1 MKKLMRS
8 LSVDLRKSFFGY
20 GFFLCTLVVFLLCFA
35 SVIYTDGWTGKEY
48 TAIEIIADRS
58 QLPNI
63 EFSGMSILH
72 ISVNPYLTL
81 FLPVLSSI
89 PFVTLFC
96 AERTGGNLRFV
107 IMRTGKAVYCLSKFL
122 SALISGALTV
132 CSGFILYSV
141 VILCV
146 FGNDGSIS
154 ELMKIYAGI
163 AVYGAISV
171 LPAFFLSSFI
181 KNKYMICCFPFIF
194 MHFYYTAIAKLQ
206 DYFKA
211 HDNWDAIFKIS
222 FLYTS
227 EIKEIFFT
235 QDRRAVIFYSVLTV
249 LTFVGFYL
257 IMNRRVDYGQ

>member
-20 GFFLCTLVVFLLCFA
+20 GFLLCTLVVFLLCFA
-35 SVIYTDGWTGKEY
+35 SVIFTDSQTGKEY
-48 TAIEIIADRS
+48 TALEIIADKS
-58 QLPNI
+58 CLPNI
-63 EFSGMSILH
+63 EFSGINILH

-96 AERTGGNLRFV
+96 AERIGGNLRF
-107 IMRTGKAVYCLSKFL
+107 IILRTGKTVYCLSKFL
-122 SALISGALTV
+122 SALISGAVTV
-132 CSGFILYSV
+132 SFGFIMYSA

-146 FGNDGSIS
+146 FGRDCSIA
-154 ELMKIYAGI
+154 ELIKIYIGI
-163 AVYGAISV
+163 AVYGAVSV
-171 LPAFFLSSFI
+171 LPAFFLSAFI

-206 DYFKA
+206 DYFNA
-211 HDNWDAIFKIS
+211 HDNWEAIIKIS

-227 EIKEIFFT
+227 NIKEIFFSHDT
-235 QDRRAVIFYSVLTV
+235 TAVIFYSALTV
-249 LTFVGFYL
+249 ISFLGFYL
-257 IMNRRVDYGQ
+257 IMNRRLDYGQ

>member
-1 MKKLMRS
+1 MKKLIRC
-8 LSVDLRKSFFGY
+8 LAVDLKKSFFGY
-20 GFFLCTLVVFLLCFA
+20 GFLLCTLVVFLLCFA
-35 SVIYTDGWTGKEY
+35 SVIFTDSQTGKEY
-48 TAIEIIADRS
+48 TALEIIADRS

-96 AERTGGNLRFV
+96 AERIGGNLRF
-107 IMRTGKAVYCLSKFL
+107 IITRTGKNVYCLSKFF
-122 SALISGALTV
+122 SALISGAVTV
-132 CSGFILYSV
+132 CFGFIMYSA

-146 FGNDGSIS
+146 FGMDGGIS
-154 ELMKIYAGI
+154 ELIKIYIGMGI
-163 AVYGAISV
+163 YGAVSV
-171 LPAFFLSSFI
+171 LPAFFLSAFI

-206 DYFKA
+206 DYFNA
-211 HDNWDAIFKIS
+211 HDNWEAIFKIS
-222 FLYTS
+222 FLYTNN
-227 EIKEIFFT
+227 IKEIFFS
-235 QDRRAVIFYSVLTV
+235 QDTTAVIFYSSLTV
-249 LTFVGFYL
+249 VSFIGFYL

>member
-20 GFFLCTLVVFLLCFA
+20 GFLLCTLVVFLLCFA
-35 SVIYTDGWTGKEY
+35 SVIYTDGQTGKEY
-48 TAIEIIADRS
+48 TALEIIADKS

-63 EFSGMSILH
+63 KFSGMSILH

-96 AERTGGNLRFV
+96 AERTGGNLRF
-107 IMRTGKAVYCLSKFL
+107 IILRTGKIVYCLSKFF
-122 SALISGALTV
+122 SALISGAVTV
-132 CSGFILYSV
+132 ALGFMLYSV

-146 FGNDGSIS
+146 FGMDGGIS
-154 ELMKIYAGI
+154 ELIKIYTGI
-163 AVYGAISV
+163 AVYGAVSV

-194 MHFYYTAIAKLQ
+194 MHFYYTAIAKIQ
-206 DYFKA
+206 DYFNA
-211 HDNWDAIFKIS
+211 HDNWEAVLKIS
-222 FLYTS
+222 FLYTNN
-227 EIKEIFFT
+227 IKEIFFS
-235 QDRRAVIFYSVLTV
+235 QDTTAVIFYSSLTV
-249 LTFVGFYL
+249 ISFIGFYL

>member
-20 GFFLCTLVVFLLCFA
+20 GFWLCTLVVFLLCFA
-35 SVIYTDGWTGKEY
+35 SVIFTDGQTGKEY

-58 QLPNI
+58 KLSNI

-96 AERTGGNLRFV
+96 AERTGGNLRF
-107 IMRTGKAVYCLSKFL
+107 IITRTGKNFYCLSKFF
-122 SALISGALTV
+122 SALISGAITV
-132 CSGFILYSV
+132 SLGFMLYSA
-141 VILCV
+141 VILCF
-146 FGNDGSIS
+146 FGKDGSIA
-154 ELMKIYAGI
+154 ELIKIYIGMGI
-163 AVYGAISV
+163 YGAVSV
-171 LPAFFLSSFI
+171 LPAFILSSFI

-206 DYFKA
+206 DYFNA
-211 HDNWDAIFKIS
+211 HNNWDAIMKIS
-222 FLYTS
+222 FLYTNN
-227 EIKEIFFT
+227 IKEIFFS
-235 QDRRAVIFYSVLTV
+235 QDITAVIFYSSLTV
-249 LTFVGFYL
+249 VSFIGFYL

>member
-20 GFFLCTLVVFLLCFA
+20 GFLLCVLVVFLLCFA
-35 SVIYTDGWTGKEY
+35 SVIYTDGQTGKEY
-48 TAIEIIADRS
+48 TTIEIIADRS
-58 QLPNI
+58 QLPNVV
-63 EFSGMSILH
+63 FSGMSILH

-132 CSGFILYSV
+132 CSGFILYSM
-141 VILCV
+141 VILIV
-146 FGNDGSIS
+146 FGKDGSIS

-163 AVYGAISV
+163 AVYGAVSV

-206 DYFKA
+206 DYFNA
-211 HDNWDAIFKIS
+211 HDNWEAIMKIS

-227 EIKEIFFT
+227 EIKEIFFSKNVS
-235 QDRRAVIFYSVLTV
+235 AVIFYCALTV

>member
-20 GFFLCTLVVFLLCFA
+20 GFLLCTVVVFLLCFA
-35 SVIYTDGWTGKEY
+35 SVIFTDGQTGKEY

-58 QLPNI
+58 KLPNVV
-63 EFSGMSILH
+63 FSGMSILH

-107 IMRTGKAVYCLSKFL
+107 IMRTGKAAYCLSKFL
-122 SALISGALTV
+122 SALISGAVTV
-132 CSGFILYSV
+132 SLGFMLYSA
-141 VILCV
+141 VILCI
-146 FGNDGSIS
+146 FGMDGSYA
-154 ELMKIYAGI
+154 ELIKIYIGMGI
-163 AVYGAISV
+163 YGTVSV
-171 LPAFFLSSFI
+171 LPAFILSSFI

-206 DYFKA
+206 DYFNA
-211 HDNWDAIFKIS
+211 HDNWDAIMKIS

-227 EIKEIFFT
+227 NIKEIFFL
-235 QDRRAVIFYSVLTV
+235 QDTAAVIFYSSLTV
-249 LTFVGFYL
+249 ISFIGFYL